1 MGRPKKKKKKKKKK
15 KVHYQKETH
24 TKPHKKERS
33 SFLFLPNKSTHYSAF
48 KKEVLSN
55 PTV

>member
-1 MGRPKKKKKKKKKK
+1 MTVCGDKKKKKK
-15 KVHYQKETH
+15 KVHYQKKTH

-55 PTV
+55 PSV